1 MPGIVNISTYCF
13 APLSDLKSLREEL
26 ASSCREWGLKGTIL
40 LSPEG
45 INLFVAGEEGAVDR
59 LLDRL
64 HSICGLEG
72 LEPKRSWSEDQPF
85 NRMLVRLKKEIISFG
100 VETVRPAE
108 YTSPKIAPKELK
120 KWLDEGRPVTLL
132 DTRNDYEVKLG
143 TFRGAVDPEIK
154 TFRAFPDAVRKLP
167 EDWKMQPIVMFCT
180 GGIRCEKAG
189 PFMEQE
195 GFREIYQLD
204 GGILK
209 YFEECGGDHFEGDC
223 FVFDQRV
230 GVDPALRETSHAV
243 CYACLA
249 PLDEEDQ
256 EDPRYVKG
264 KWCPHCHKSEP
275 ELLAERIAERQER
288 IRSVCDPLPGSVPQ
302 ESRRPV
308 NIPARLD
315 GMTLLDA
322 LCELFPQVGKEE
334 WWRRCEEGRFLNYGG
349 EVRGADHVVRAGER
363 VLQVFPPEAEP
374 DVATGIRVL
383 YEDDAILV
391 VQKPAP
397 LPMHSGGRF
406 HRNTLAHLLNQ
417 ACAPHVVR
425 MVHRLDANTTGVVVF
440 ARTRH
445 VARVLARQFAEG
457 EAKKR
462 YLVRVHGHPEE
473 DVFSCEEAISKAP
486 ESAGARDIDPEDGDD
501 ASTAFRVLRR
511 SEDGTALL
519 EAKPVTGR
527 THQIRLHLRHLG
539 FPVVGDPCYG
549 PDAQDGSPATLFVGD
564 PPMMLHAAS
573 LEITHPRTGEKVVFE
588 AVTPQWLGE
597 KDKGLALSFL

>member
-1 MPGIVNISTYCF
+1 LGE
-13 APLSDLKSLREEL
+13 LKSLREEL
-26 ASSCREWGLKGTIL
+26 AGACRDWGLKGTIL

-45 INLFVAGEEGAVDR
+45 VNLFVAGAEESVDR
-59 LLDRL
+59 LLSRL
-64 HSICGLEG
+64 RVIPGLEG
-72 LEPKRSWSEDQPF
+72 LAPKRSWSEDQPF

-100 VETVRPAE
+100 VGTVRPVE
-108 YTSPKIAPKELK
+108 YTSPKIAAKELK

-154 TFRAFPDAVRKLP
+154 TFRAFPEAVRKLP
-167 EDWKMQPIVMFCT
+167 EDWKDRPIVMFCT

-195 GFREIYQLD
+195 GFKEIYQLD

-275 ELLAERIAERQER
+275 ELLMDRIRAREER
-288 IRSVCDPLPGSVPQ
+288 IRAVCDPLPGSVPQ
-302 ESRRPV
+302 EARRPV

-315 GMTLLDA
+315 GMSLLDA
-322 LCELFPQVGKEE
+322 LCELFPHVDRAE
-334 WWRRCEEGRFLNYGG
+334 WLRRCEEGRFMNYGG
-349 EVRGADHVVRAGER
+349 DARGADHVVRAGER

-374 DVATGIRVL
+374 DVAVDIRVL
-383 YEDDAILV
+383 YEDEAILV
-391 VQKPAP
+391 VRKPAP

-406 HRNTLAHLLNQ
+406 HRNTLNHLLNL

-445 VARVLARQFAEG
+445 VARVLARQFVEG
-457 EAKKR
+457 EARKR
-462 YLVRVHGHPEE
+462 YVVRVHGHPVE
-473 DVFSCEEAISKAP
+473 DHFSCEAAISREP
-486 ESAGARDIDPEDGDD
+486 EFAGARDVDVADGDE

-511 SEDGTALL
+511 FEDGTALL
-519 EAKPVTGR
+519 EARPVTGR
-527 THQIRLHLRHLG
+527 THQIRLHLKHLG

-549 PDAQDGSPATLFVGD
+549 SAMRDGGAATLSVGD

-573 LEITHPRTGEKVVFE
+573 LEITHPRTGGRVVYD
-588 AVTPQWLGE
+588 AGAPTWLG
-597 KDKGLALSFL
+597 